1 MIGRFGGESP
11 ILQGGVSR
19 PRDMSIPSGGNSQ
32 AAGVARGREVLRV
45 PQGMGHGAREGAAR
59 VSPVAG
65 GGNRPERR
73 ASGAAGIPSLAGG
86 EDVQEEVPATGAA
99 AAVRTSDRGAAT
111 RAGLLAAAREVFTAV
126 GFAEAS
132 VTEIVTKAGAS
143 VGSLYHHF
151 DGKADLY
158 LVLHDEFQ
166 HELAER
172 ARRATREA
180 RAAGVRDPKELF
192 LAGARAYLDGCIEQ
206 RGLAR
211 RFVSGDG
218 PPGFDLVM
226 RQRVRE
232 WAIKN
237 AEFFARSEE
246 PDDEPLAVVLTGA
259 LVMAVAEVALG
270 DDAGRARRIAD
281 GVLRVLAGI
290 GSP

>member
-1 MIGRFGGESP
+1 MTG
-11 ILQGGVSR
+11 QA
-19 PRDMSIPSGGNSQ
+19 Q
-32 AAGVARGREVLRV
+32 AAGA
-45 PQGMGHGAREGAAR
+45 P
-59 VSPVAG
+59 
-65 GGNRPERR
+65 
-73 ASGAAGIPSLAGG
+73 
-86 EDVQEEVPATGAA
+86 
-99 AAVRTSDRGAAT
+99 AAVRISERGAAT
-111 RAGLLAAAREVFTAV
+111 RAILLAAAREVFTSV

-166 HELAER
+166 QELAER
-172 ARRATREA
+172 ARQATRQA

-232 WAIKN
+232 WAIRN

-246 PDDEPLAVVLTGA
+246 PPDDALAVVLTGA
-259 LVMAVAEVALG
+259 LVMAVAEVTLG
-270 DDAGRARRIAD
+270 EDADRARRIAD
-281 GVLRVLAGI
+281 GVLSVMSGI
-290 GSP
+290 GRP

>member
-1 MIGRFGGESP
+1 MTE
-11 ILQGGVSR
+11 QA
-19 PRDMSIPSGGNSQ
+19 Q
-32 AAGVARGREVLRV
+32 AAGGNPAIRVPGRQGTARG
-45 PQGMGHGAREGAAR
+45 GAGG
-59 VSPVAG
+59 AG
-65 GGNRPERR
+65 GGRRWDDR
-73 ASGAAGIPSLAGG
+73 ASRARPRGPAANPEGAG
-86 EDVQEEVPATGAA
+86 Q
-99 AAVRTSDRGAAT
+99 RGAAT
-111 RAGLLAAAREVFTAV
+111 RAVLLDAAREVFTSV

-132 VTEIVTKAGAS
+132 VTDIVTKAGAS

-158 LVLHDEFQ
+158 LVLHDQFQ
-166 HELAER
+166 DELAER
-172 ARRATREA
+172 ARQANRDARAT
-180 RAAGVRDPKELF
+180 GLSDPKELF

-237 AEFFARSEE
+237 AELFARSDE

-270 DDAGRARRIAD
+270 DDAVRARRIAD
-281 GVLRVLAGI
+281 GVLRVMAGI
-290 GSP
+290 GGP

>member
-1 MIGRFGGESP
+1 MT
-11 ILQGGVSR
+11 QQA
-19 PRDMSIPSGGNSQ
+19 Q
-32 AAGVARGREVLRV
+32 AAGGTA
-45 PQGMGHGAREGAAR
+45 AAR
-59 VSPVAG
+59 VS
-65 GGNRPERR
+65 E
-73 ASGAAGIPSLAGG
+73 
-86 EDVQEEVPATGAA
+86 
-99 AAVRTSDRGAAT
+99 RGAAT
-111 RAGLLAAAREVFTAV
+111 RAVLLAAAREVFTSV

-166 HELAER
+166 DELAER
-172 ARRATREA
+172 ARQATREA
-180 RAAGVRDPKELF
+180 RAGGIRDPKELF
-192 LAGARAYLDGCIEQ
+192 LAGARSYLDGCIEQ

-226 RQRVRE
+226 RQRIRE

-259 LVMAVAEVALG
+259 LVMAVGEVALR
-270 DDAGRARRIAD
+270 DDARRARRIAD
-281 GVLRVLAGI
+281 GVLRVMAGI
-290 GSP
+290 GGQ

>member
-1 MIGRFGGESP
+1 
-11 ILQGGVSR
+11 
-19 PRDMSIPSGGNSQ
+19 
-32 AAGVARGREVLRV
+32 
-45 PQGMGHGAREGAAR
+45 
-59 VSPVAG
+59 
-65 GGNRPERR
+65 
-73 ASGAAGIPSLAGG
+73 
-86 EDVQEEVPATGAA
+86 
-99 AAVRTSDRGAAT
+99 
-111 RAGLLAAAREVFTAV
+111 
-126 GFAEAS
+126 
-132 VTEIVTKAGAS
+132 VTDIVTRAGAS

-158 LVLHDEFQ
+158 LVLHDQFQ
-166 HELAER
+166 EELAER
-172 ARRATREA
+172 ARQANRDARAT
-180 RAAGVRDPKELF
+180 GLSDPKELF

-237 AEFFARSEE
+237 AELFARSDE

-270 DDAGRARRIAD
+270 DDAVRARRIAD
-281 GVLRVLAGI
+281 GVLRVMAGI
-290 GSP
+290 GGP